1 MSDSESSQNSEELSD
16 LDEKVNH
23 RDGYKARKN
32 GEDQKEQLKGILND
46 VEETE
51 VSWKDL
57 VCL

>member
-23 RDGYKARKN
+23 RDGYKSRKN